1 MRGIS
6 KAHEANAVVA
16 GNKTVM
22 TWELYYHQI
31 FALVDSGVEIM
42 LREKESKAAS

>member
-6 KAHEANAVVA
+6 EAHDTNAVVA

-22 TWELYYHQI
+22 TWELDYRQI
-31 FALVDSGVEIM
+31 SDLMDSGVEIM
-42 LREKESKAAS
+42 RGEKESKAAL